1 MRILGLGKLMAL
13 EIFSQNDF
21 AENSKGENLSNIV
34 KGERKILKTR
44 VPKFPEGTFTITDI
58 KQSVNN
64 ANRANIYV
72 NDKYRFSL
80 DIFQLTDL
88 GVKVG
93 SIFDESEI
101 LHLEQ
106 QSEFGKLYALALN
119 YCLMRPHSEREIR
132 DYLMK
137 KTLDKTLKN
146 RKTGEFY
153 KKSGVSKLSVEQ
165 VLARLHEKNYI
176 DDEKF
181 ARFWVENRNQR
192 KGSSLKKLRAEL
204 SQKGVSKVI
213 QDEIFAESD
222 RNDAGEIQKIIDKKA
237 KRYSDKQKLIAYL
250 ARQGFSFDEINR
262 AINREE

>member
-1 MRILGLGKLMAL
+1 MAL
-13 EIFSQNDF
+13 DIFEQSDF
-21 AENSKGENLSNIV
+21 RKSDESLSL
-34 KGERKILKTR
+34 KIPEKR
-44 VPKFPEGTFTITDI
+44 AKKIEFPAGTFTITNI
-58 KQSVNN
+58 KQAVKNQ
-64 ANRANIYV
+64 NRANIFV
-72 NDKYRFSL
+72 NGKYRFSL

-93 SIFDESEI
+93 EIFDEAEI

-119 YCLMRPHSEREIR
+119 YCLMRPHSECEIS

-137 KTLDKTLKN
+137 KTLSKKLRNK
-146 RKTGEFY
+146 KTGEFY
-153 KKSGVSKLSVEQ
+153 EKSGVSKLSVEQ
-165 VLARLHEKNYI
+165 VLARLKEKKYI

-204 SQKGVSKVI
+204 LQKGVSGVI
-213 QDEIFAESD
+213 IEQVFAETS
-222 RNDAGEIQKIIDKKA
+222 RNDAEEIRKIIEKKA
-237 KRYSDKQKLIAYL
+237 KRYPDQQKLVAYL

-262 AINREE
+262 ALKNED

>member
-1 MRILGLGKLMAL
+1 MAL

-21 AENSKGENLSNIV
+21 SEDSKSESLSSIV
-34 KGERKILKTR
+34 KDGRKMSKTR
-44 VPKFPEGTFTITDI
+44 APKFPDGTFIITDI
-58 KQSVNN
+58 KQAIKNP
-64 ANRANIYV
+64 NRANIYV
-72 NDKYRFSL
+72 NGKYQFSL

-93 SIFDESEI
+93 AIFDESEI

-132 DYLMK
+132 DYLIK

-181 ARFWVENRNQR
+181 ARFWVENRNLR
-192 KGSSLKKLRAEL
+192 KGSSIKKLRAEL

-222 RNDAGEIQKIIDKKA
+222 RNDAEEIQKIIDKKA

>member
-1 MRILGLGKLMAL
+1 MAL

-21 AENSKGENLSNIV
+21 IDSKEKKLSKRLRIGEKI
-34 KGERKILKTR
+34 ERNPQEEFI
-44 VPKFPEGTFTITDI
+44 ITEI
-58 KQSVNN
+58 KQAVKNP
-64 ANRANIYV
+64 NRANIFI
-72 NDKYRFSL
+72 NGKYRFSL

-88 GVKVG
+88 GIKVG
-93 SIFDESEI
+93 AIFSKSEI

-165 VLARLHEKNYI
+165 VLARLKEKNYI

-181 ARFWVENRNQR
+181 ARFWVENHNLR
-192 KGSSLKKLRAEL
+192 KGSSMKKLRVEL
-204 SQKGVSKVI
+204 AQKGVSKEI
-213 QDEIFAESD
+213 QDRIFEESG
-222 RNDAGEIQKIIDKKA
+222 RNDMEEIRKIIDKKA
-237 KRYSDKQKLIAYL
+237 KRYPDRQKLVAYL
-250 ARQGFSFDEINR
+250 ARQGFSFDDINR
-262 AINREE
+262 ALSDINF